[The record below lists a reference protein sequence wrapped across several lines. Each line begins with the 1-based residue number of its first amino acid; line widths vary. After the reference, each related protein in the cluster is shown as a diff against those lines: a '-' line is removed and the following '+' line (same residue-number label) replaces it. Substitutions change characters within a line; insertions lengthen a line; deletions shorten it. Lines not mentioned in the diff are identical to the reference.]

1 MSHHGSGVPSQSPN
15 LQGHATQFTVPP
27 LTIMSNLA
35 GGRTNQKLRTHVAL
49 VESAAQFVREGKSFT
64 VAEVADRAKVGRTTA
79 YRYFPSVETL
89 IAHASLHATTEVE
102 QNSIGAALENKASA
116 EERLRAVIEASD
128 ESIAAHEHLYRTML
142 RMSLSGDNAH
152 EDVLPRR
159 VGARK
164 DVLNSAVGSL
174 RAQLGNKR
182 YERLTAAL
190 SLFLGIES
198 TVVLSDVCLLPGDKA
213 RDVKVW
219 GAGVLLEAALAEAS
233 QSAKEGKAAT
243 PARSSKE
250 GAARKLAQ
258 AARAA

>member
-1 MSHHGSGVPSQSPN
+1 MS
-15 LQGHATQFTVPP
+15 
-27 LTIMSNLA
+27 IMSNLD
-35 GGRTNQKLRTHVAL
+35 GGRVNQKLRTHLDL
-49 VESAAQFVREGKSFT
+49 VECAAQFVREGKAFT

-79 YRYFPSVETL
+79 YRYFPTVEAL
-89 IAHASLHATTEVE
+89 IAHASLHATTQVE
-102 QNSIGAALENKASA
+102 KDSIDAALQSKTSA
-116 EERLRAVIEASD
+116 EERLRAVIEGSD
-128 ESIAAHEHLYRTML
+128 KSIRAHEYLYRTML
-142 RMSLSGDNAH
+142 RMSLSNDNAH
-152 EDVLPRR
+152 EDVLPHR

-182 YERLTAAL
+182 YERLMAAL

-233 QSAKEGKAAT
+233 QSAKGKAAT

-250 GAARKLAQ
+250 GAARKVAQ
-258 AARAA
+258 AARTA